1 MKKLFCFILSWLALS
16 FLLPS
21 AFAVTPEIAA
31 VYAAA
36 ETKDLFDENGD
47 GEPAATVLYYFDD
60 GTYKQYIIRDGR
72 CELYRQG
79 RGDPAGGPGLGQDTL
94 VQIYAKEESATIPT
108 TIPTEE
114 KPKPVP
120 ESGEAT
126 YDEGTDTGIKITGYT
141 EYSGAPASYFL
152 SEGDK
157 VAVISPSALSGREQA
172 ELTAEGLRSW
182 GFEPVLGKY
191 AYGEV
196 RSLEEC
202 LEDLRWALT
211 DPEIKAVFC
220 IRGGYGATEVLDA
233 IEEGLIAGAEKPIIG
248 YSDITAYQGAW
259 TCAGLPSIHA
269 SMSAAFD
276 KFPEACAEAQR
287 HMMAGEIPG
296 YRCEAKPGCKTGTA
310 EGILIGGNLSTF
322 TACLDTAYDCTKLDQ
337 PYILFLEEVGEN
349 MQHIHRYLTILKH
362 RGVLDRAAGI
372 IFGEWTGLPTDGMGN
387 YGEARGG
394 LFCSVAD
401 MIERQFLD
409 GLDVPVI
416 FGFPSGHGE
425 TNYPL
430 LMGAT
435 ARMEVLEQSC
445 SLSWSQADTEQD
457 TQERTE

>member
-1 MKKLFCFILSWLALS
+1 MGNEVFPKRKGHAMKKLFCLMLAGTLAALAS
-16 FLLPS
+16 LP
-21 AFAVTPEIAA
+21 AYAGAPEA
-31 VYAAA
+31 VYAARTEHEG
-36 ETKDLFDENGD
+36 ET
-47 GEPAATVLYYFDD
+47 PASMLYAFAD
-60 GTYKQYIIRDGR
+60 GTYKEYILQNDVTVG
-72 CELYRQG
+72 LS
-79 RGDPAGGPGLGQDTL
+79 GGED
-94 VQIYAKEESATIPT
+94 
-108 TIPTEE
+108 PTEHGYIKVYPQEGSRMVPVE
-114 KPKPVP
+114 KIIY
-120 ESGEAT
+120 T
-126 YDEGTDTGIKITGYT
+126 IDEGVREYFDEGVDTPITITGYT
-141 EYSGAPASYFL
+141 KYSGAPEDYFL
-152 SEGDK
+152 SPGDK
-157 VAVISPSALSGREQA
+157 VAVISPSGLPGREQTD
-172 ELTAEGLRSW
+172 LTLEGLRAW
-182 GFEPVLGKY
+182 GFEPVEGKHVCP
-191 AYGEV
+191 ET
-196 RSLEEC
+196 RTLEDC
-202 LEDLRWALT
+202 LEDLRWALE
-211 DPEIKAVFC
+211 DPEIKAIFC
-220 IRGGYGATEVLDA
+220 VRGGYGATEVLDA

-287 HMMAGEIPG
+287 HMMTGEIPG

-394 LFCSVAD
+394 LFRSVAD